1 MQSEM
6 CKVHGNGTKDCRC
19 SLTLDSY
26 QTTLR
31 LFNTTDTKVKDKR
44 RKIVNEQ
51 LRIKSFPH
59 YVTPE
64 LAEFVADHINEVRD
78 QGHQNPE
85 IIWDDGC
92 CAAVYCDDCRT
103 WGWFT
108 YNYETEGIRWSTEEE
123 AEYGGKI
130 FDNKCQ
136 AAEHTG

>member
-1 MQSEM
+1 M
-6 CKVHGNGTKDCRC
+6 CRLHGNGTKDCQC

-31 LFNTTDTKVKDKR
+31 LFNSTNAKPSDKR
-44 RKIVNEQ
+44 RKIKVLDQ
-51 LRIKSFPH
+51 LSIKSFPH
-59 YVTPE
+59 FVTPE
-64 LAEFVADHINEVRD
+64 LAEFVADHIAD
-78 QGHQNPE
+78 LHGMGHKDPE

-92 CAAVYCDDCRT
+92 CAAAYCEDCKT